1 MKNIEPINQT
11 KLFGLNKYMK
21 ELIQL
26 NSDNVL
32 PNKILLSGQKGLG
45 KCTLAYHFINY
56 ILSKN
61 EKYEY
66 DINNFEINS
75 ENHSFIITKNRSNP
89 NVNIIDVDSDKK
101 SININQIR
109 ELIVL
114 LNKSSFNNKPRF
126 ILIDNIEFLNNNS
139 VNALLKI
146 IEEPSYNIFFILI
159 NNNKTILPT
168 LKSRCLDF
176 KITLSNDEVTNITNK
191 ILDKNFYEI
200 INKELIDYYFT
211 PGKIYNLIKFSND
224 YSEDLKNIKLNEFL
238 SLIIDKAYYK
248 KETSIKYM
256 IFDFFELYI
265 SKRNNLKNSEFYNFF
280 IKQVEKI
287 KKFNLDEESLFIEF
301 KHKLLNE

>member
-126 ILIDNIEFLNNNS
+126 VLIDNIEFLNNNS

-159 NNNKTILPT
+159 NNNKTILST

-176 KITLSNDEVTNITNK
+176 KIALSNDEVTNITNK

>member
-126 ILIDNIEFLNNNS
+126 VLIDNIEFLNINS

-159 NNNKTILPT
+159 NNNKTILST

-176 KITLSNDEVTNITNK
+176 KIALSNDEVTNITNK

-224 YSEDLKNIKLNEFL
+224 YSEDLKDIKLNEFL